1 MSANLKKLRPYDQ
14 APRTR
19 RELVPNAPDSAATL
33 WLAVSVIWFVVATG
47 LGALWLLQEIVP
59 QATFTWHAAFPLNLR
74 IWVALQPDR
83 MLPGFVNAVV
93 YGWLTN
99 AAIGAI
105 WFVTPRVTGRPL
117 VSNLG
122 ANVALG
128 LWNLAVLLGLATIFM
143 GILPDRGLLSEFTLP
158 VDALG
163 VLAILM
169 VNGVFWGSVVRGLG
183 PSTYISVLYFGIG
196 LLAFLGLFT
205 LNAALELNAVLK
217 LVTFADPWPLLL
229 NDAYARALEAYW
241 LLGAAVGTLYYVIP
255 RGSGNPLYSGG
266 LALLGW
272 LTWLVLSIVAALAGL
287 VDPTVPYLLTTLGSV
302 GAMLLVLPAFLV
314 TANLLLTLRGR
325 WSLLLRFG
333 GLSMSLIALAFLV
346 MATIIQ
352 AIGGLRSVIAYTGA
366 TEWPIGA
373 LVYAGLGTYTFAF
386 LALAA
391 HAFPRL
397 LRRAWGYRLL
407 TDAAQWLTF
416 AGVAVAGAAL
426 MFSGIAHGS
435 LLAQSASP
443 DVISSTLLWYRLGAV
458 AGMGLLALGAVAFLL
473 DLFLM
478 YTAGEPAVHVTT
490 APPPDAAAT
499 PATS

>member
-33 WLAVSVIWFVVATG
+33 WLAVAVVWFVVATG
-47 LGALWLLQEIVP
+47 LGALWLLQEIFP
-59 QATFTWHAAFPLNLR
+59 QATFTWHAAFPFNLK
-74 IWVALQPDR
+74 IWVVLQPDR
-83 MLPGFVNAVV
+83 MLAGFVNAVV

-105 WFVTPRVTGRPL
+105 WFITPRVTGRPL

-143 GILPDRGLLSEFTLP
+143 GILPDHGLLSEFTLP

-169 VNGVFWGSVVRGLG
+169 VNGVFWGSVARGLG

-205 LNAALELNAVLK
+205 LNAALELI
-217 LVTFADPWPLLL
+217 TFADPWPLLL

-241 LLGAAVGTLYYVIP
+241 LLGAAVGTLYYVVP
-255 RGSGNPLYSGG
+255 RASGNPLYSGG

-272 LTWLVLSIVAALAGL
+272 LTWLVLSIVAALAAL
-287 VDPTVPYLLTTLGSV
+287 VDPSVPYLLTTLGSV
-302 GAMLLVLPAFLV
+302 GTMLLLLPAFLV

-333 GLSMSLIALAFLV
+333 GLSMALIALAFLV

-366 TEWPIGA
+366 TEWAVGA
-373 LVYAGLGTYTFAF
+373 LVYTGLGTYTFAF
-386 LALAA
+386 LALGA

-397 LRRAWGYRLL
+397 LRRASGFGSL

-416 AGVAVAGAAL
+416 AGVAIAGAGL

-435 LLAQSASP
+435 LLAQAAGP
-443 DVISSTLLWYRLGAV
+443 DVIASTLVWFRLGAV
-458 AGMGLLALGAVAFLL
+458 AGMGLLALGALAFLL

-478 YTAGEPAVHVTT
+478 YTAGEPAVYVTT